1 MDNSVEKFLAGY
13 PPEIQAIGRKLRAMA
28 KSVTPGAQELIY
40 HEAIGYSIS
49 ESPMERIVYIWPV
62 RNHVTLGFFWGGNL
76 DDPHHLLEGTGKR
89 MRYVKVKT
97 LEDASHPA
105 LVTLVKAAWAD
116 GPVSIAK
123 LKQRMKRK
131 RRKNPPR

>member
-13 PPEIQAIGRKLRAMA
+13 PPEIQAISRKLRAMA
-28 KSVTPGAQELIY
+28 KS
-40 HEAIGYSIS
+40 
-49 ESPMERIVYIWPV
+49 
-62 RNHVTLGFFWGGNL
+62 VTLGFFWGGNL

-89 MRYVKVKT
+89 MRHVKVKT

-131 RRKNPPR
+131 RGKNPPR

>member
-28 KSVTPGAQELIY
+28 KSATPGAHELTY
-40 HEAIGYSIS
+40 HGAIGYSLS
-49 ESPMERIVYIWPV
+49 KSPMERIVYIWPV
-62 RNHVTLGFFWGGNL
+62 KDHVTLGFFWGGNL

-89 MRYVKVKT
+89 MRHVKVKT

-116 GPVSIAK
+116 GRISIAK
-123 LKQRMKRK
+123 LKQK